1 MIDHTNRTAVITGAA
16 SGIGYGIA
24 KKCIRNDMNV
34 VLADIDKASL
44 EHTKDEM
51 SLSAHR
57 CMALAVDVTKEKDV
71 QNLSAKAIGEFGKV
85 DFLFINAGVNIRA
98 FMSEYDLLDWKWIID
113 VNLWGTIHCLRTF
126 LAIMRKEE
134 NESHIVMTSSGGA
147 FLPFQTVGPY
157 NATKSAIL
165 ALAETLYNELIIE
178 RSKVKVHVL
187 CPGMVNTNI
196 FNAEA
201 KRQIE
206 YMNPSIDYKSEER
219 AKYRLPE
226 RGVQSGMSVDKVA
239 DEVFKSIEKN
249 EFYIF
254 PQPEIKKMIAKKYET
269 LINGNMP
276 LDLSEAIRG

>member
-113 VNLWGTIHCLRTF
+113 VNLWGTIHCENLLGDNEKGRERITYSYDLLRRRISTF
-126 LAIMRKEE
+126 
-134 NESHIVMTSSGGA
+134 SDC
-147 FLPFQTVGPY
+147 
-157 NATKSAIL
+157 
-165 ALAETLYNELIIE
+165 
-178 RSKVKVHVL
+178 RSL
-187 CPGMVNTNI
+187 
-196 FNAEA
+196 
-201 KRQIE
+201 
-206 YMNPSIDYKSEER
+206 
-219 AKYRLPE
+219 
-226 RGVQSGMSVDKVA
+226 
-239 DEVFKSIEKN
+239 
-249 EFYIF
+249 
-254 PQPEIKKMIAKKYET
+254 
-269 LINGNMP
+269 
-276 LDLSEAIRG
+276 